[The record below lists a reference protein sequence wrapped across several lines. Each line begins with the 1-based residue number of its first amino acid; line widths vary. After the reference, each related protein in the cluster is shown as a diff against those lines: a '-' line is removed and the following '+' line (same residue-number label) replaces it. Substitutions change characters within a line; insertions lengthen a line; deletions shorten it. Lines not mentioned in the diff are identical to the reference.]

1 MPALA
6 VVAEI
11 INQEEMTAKSLLTSW
26 EDAGI
31 LLFTTLGANKG
42 RQGNRR
48 QLWKATQHIP
58 T

>member
-11 INQEEMTAKSLLTSW
+11 INQEEMTAKSLPTSW

-31 LLFTTLGANKG
+31 LLFTTL
-42 RQGNRR
+42 
-48 QLWKATQHIP
+48 
-58 T
+58 